1 MGMLNTV
8 RAAAR
13 AAAASV
19 AIVSGGVLGV
29 VPAWGAVPAG
39 GAAPGQGI
47 ASQAR
52 SAEAPQLRA
61 LDVPAAWKTST
72 GYGVTVAVL
81 DTGVDHNVPDL
92 SGSVAFGPDFT
103 KGVDPPGYQPPHL
116 HGTFIASLIA
126 GHGSGAGHGEGVI
139 GVAPAARVLSVR
151 VILDDQEPGLAA
163 YNQDPAYHRVIGHG
177 IRYAV
182 DHGAGV
188 INMSLGGPTSSR
200 DTRAAIGYAISR
212 GVVVVA
218 AAGND
223 GSGGR
228 RYAPYS
234 YPASYTGVISVAA
247 LTTRGARAW
256 FSQRNSSVVIS
267 APGVRIVGA
276 GPGGSYLE
284 ADGTSP
290 ASAFV
295 AGVAALIRSRY
306 PGLTPA
312 QVEEALVTSTRRRPA
327 AGYDPGTGFGE
338 VDAAAALRAAR
349 RLAATRPA
357 AGMPAAQ
364 FFGTGQRGPF
374 EVVHRDKGRIAVG
387 YGVAGSAGVAFL
399 VALGLLGVLTRR
411 GVRERR
417 ARQLGPWPAGP
428 EPGWP
433 AMAPPPWGPPAPP
446 AATPPPVWGPAAPP
460 PVWGPAAPPPAAA
473 PPPVWG
479 PAAPPP
485 AAAPPPVWGPAAP
498 PPAAAPPV
506 WRPAAPPSADTPSP
520 WAPPD
525 A

>member
-1 MGMLNTV
+1 MLNSARAV

-13 AAAASV
+13 VAAASV
-19 AIVSGGVLGV
+19 AIVSGGVLGA
-29 VPAWGAVPAG
+29 VPAWGAVPE
-39 GAAPGQGI
+39 QGI

-52 SAEAPQLRA
+52 SAELPQLRA
-61 LDVPAAWKTST
+61 LDVPAAWKAST
-72 GYGVTVAVL
+72 GHGVTIGVL
-81 DTGVDHNVPDL
+81 DTGVDHGVPDL
-92 SGSVAFGPDFT
+92 SGSVTFGPDFT
-103 KGVDPPGYQPPHL
+103 KGADPPGYQPPHL
-116 HGTFIASLIA
+116 HGTYIASLIA
-126 GHGSGAGHGEGVI
+126 GHGSGPGHAEGVI
-139 GVAPAARVLSVR
+139 GVAPAAKVLSVR

-163 YNQDPAYHRVIGHG
+163 YSQDPAYDRVIGRG

-188 INMSLGGPTSSR
+188 INMSLGGPSSSR

-228 RYAPYS
+228 RYTPYS
-234 YPASYTGVISVAA
+234 YPASYTGVIAVAA
-247 LTTRGARAW
+247 LTTRGVRAW

-306 PGLTPA
+306 PRLTPA
-312 QVEEALVTSTRRRPA
+312 LVEEALVRSTRRRPP

-338 VDAAAALRAAR
+338 VDAAAALRAASG
-349 RLAATRPA
+349 LAASRPA
-357 AGMPAAQ
+357 SGMPAAQ
-364 FFGTGQRGPF
+364 FFGTGHRGPF

-387 YGVAGSAGVAFL
+387 YGVAGSAGLAFL

-411 GVRERR
+411 SVRERR
-417 ARQLGPWPAGP
+417 ARQPGPWQAGTG
-428 EPGWP
+428 PGWP
-433 AMAPPPWGPPAPP
+433 AMAPSPWGPPAPP
-446 AATPPPVWGPAAPP
+446 VWAPP
-460 PVWGPAAPPPAAA
+460 
-473 PPPVWG
+473 
-479 PAAPPP
+479 
-485 AAAPPPVWGPAAP
+485 
-498 PPAAAPPV
+498 APPV
-506 WRPAAPPSADTPSP
+506 WAPPVPPPSAPPAPPSADTPYP

>member
-1 MGMLNTV
+1 MGMLNTARAV

-13 AAAASV
+13 VAAASV
-19 AIVSGGVLGV
+19 AIVCGGAL
-29 VPAWGAVPAG
+29 GAVPAWS
-39 GAAPGQGI
+39 AAPARDAVPEQGI
-47 ASQAR
+47 ASRAR
-52 SAEAPQLRA
+52 SDEAPQLRA
-61 LDVPAAWKTST
+61 LDVPVAWKSST
-72 GYGVTVAVL
+72 GHGVTVGVL
-81 DTGVDHNVPDL
+81 DTGVGHSVPDL
-92 SGSVAFGPDFT
+92 AGSVTFGPDFT

-126 GHGSGAGHGEGVI
+126 GHGSGPGRAEGVI
-139 GVAPAARVLSVR
+139 GVAPAAKILSVR

-163 YNQDPAYHRVIGHG
+163 YNQDPAYDKVIGQG

-182 DHGAGV
+182 HHGAGV
-188 INMSLGGPTSSR
+188 INMSLGGPSSSR
-200 DTRAAIGYAISR
+200 DTRAAIGYAIAH

-218 AAGND
+218 AAGNG

-228 RYAPYS
+228 GYTPYS

-312 QVEEALVTSTRRRPA
+312 LVEEALVTSTRRRPS

-338 VDAAAALRAAR
+338 VDAAAALRSAAG
-349 RLAATRPA
+349 LAASRPA

-374 EVVHRDKGRIAVG
+374 EVVHRDKGQIAVG
-387 YGVAGSAGVAFL
+387 YGVAGSAGLAFL
-399 VALGLLGVLTRR
+399 VALGLLGMLTRR

-417 ARQLGPWPAGP
+417 ARRPGRWQAGTG
-428 EPGWP
+428 PGWP
-433 AMAPPPWGPPAPP
+433 ALAPPPPWEPPAPPPRGSSAPPSWAPPAPPPRGSSAPPSWEPMAPPPPGPP
-446 AATPPPVWGPAAPP
+446 
-460 PVWGPAAPPPAAA
+460 
-473 PPPVWG
+473 
-479 PAAPPP
+479 
-485 AAAPPPVWGPAAP
+485 
-498 PPAAAPPV
+498 
-506 WRPAAPPSADTPSP
+506 APPSADTPSP